1 MSASY
6 DWSHPRTAH
15 GFTGY
20 VAEGGSK
27 VAGLVVHLA
36 MHTPFPT
43 TEEDRL
49 SSNIKRIAG
58 TVVAIAKVGFM
69 KAPYKKPSA
78 KPGKPAAKDK
88 TLEARAQPLLEVD
101 QVRRAVF
108 ARVWICGGAGL
119 SRRVQA
125 SEGTGEVLSVRLYN
139 FVKANSN
146 FDRGD
151 RDDASVSTVR
161 VGQMLTFALT
171 EYTFGSDGDKLVF
184 PEGVTGVVPANTVVE
199 VVLNPS
205 HNGSAGYG
213 CKFSKARALP
223 QSLYSYMT
231 PAALEALP
239 RTAAEALEFSRAQ
252 GEQNPALANC
262 LERGRSAFYCNVN
275 PTARVVDI
283 REDVEF
289 VRIECPHGSGQ
300 SAAPGVAG
308 IDVAAEDLLRFTNT
322 PEDLT
327 AARTL
332 VDMAIA
338 SGSLHMLVVHDDYYN
353 RQEPSLSTF
362 RGVPLVDAG
371 GFLSPVAEASLQT
384 SDASCTFVAPWR
396 VPHDPRLQTV
406 AIRVGTIPRQQPEGV
421 PPQCPD
427 LSLVSPASRFDRG
440 YRLYVGNPGSGTEDG
455 EDSFYV
461 LNLVFNAG
469 GARAGAGGGKRA
481 GGGDGTE
488 FKRVRLED

>member
-6 DWSHPRTAH
+6 DWTQPRTAH
-15 GFTGY
+15 SFTGY
-20 VAEGGSK
+20 APDGGSK

-43 TEEDRL
+43 TEEDRV
-49 SSNIKRIAG
+49 SSNLKRIAG

-69 KAPYKKPSA
+69 RAPYKKASA
-78 KPGKPAAKDK
+78 KPGKAPAKDAK
-88 TLEARAQPLLEVD
+88 ALDARPLLEVD
-101 QVRRAVF
+101 QT
-108 ARVWICGGAGL
+108 
-119 SRRVQA
+119 
-125 SEGTGEVLSVRLYN
+125 SEGTGEVLSVSLYN

-151 RDDASVSTVR
+151 RDEASVSKVR

-171 EYTFGSDGDKLVF
+171 EYTFGSEGDKQIF
-184 PEGVTGVVPANTVVE
+184 PEGVSGVLPANSVVE

-205 HNGSAGYG
+205 HNNSNGYG
-213 CKFSKARALP
+213 CKLVKARALP
-223 QSLYSYMT
+223 HSLYSYMT
-231 PAALEALP
+231 PSGLEALP
-239 RTAAEALEFSRAQ
+239 RTAAEALEFGRAQ
-252 GEQNPALANC
+252 GEANPALANC
-262 LERGRSAFYCNVN
+262 LERGRYAFYCNIN
-275 PTARVVDI
+275 TAARVVDI
-283 REDVEF
+283 REDVDF
-289 VRIECPHGSGQ
+289 VRIECPHGAGQ
-300 SAAPGVAG
+300 TPAPGVSG

-322 PEDLT
+322 PEDVT

-332 VDMAIA
+332 LDMAIA

-362 RGVPLVDAG
+362 RGVPLVDASA
-371 GFLSPVAEASLQT
+371 FLSPVAEAMLQT
-384 SDASCTFVAPWR
+384 SDASYTFLAPWR

-406 AIRVGTIPRQQPEGV
+406 AFRVGTIPRQQPEGV

-427 LSLVSPASRFDRG
+427 LSLVSPASRFERG
-440 YRLYVGNPGSGTEDG
+440 YRVYVGNPGSGTEDG

-469 GARAGAGGGKRA
+469 GARGGGAGAGGRR
-481 GGGDGTE
+481 GGGDGTT
-488 FKRVRLED
+488 FKRVRFED

>member
-6 DWSHPRTAH
+6 DWAHPRMAH
-15 GFTGY
+15 SFTGY
-20 VAEGGSK
+20 VGDGGSK

-43 TEEDRL
+43 TEDDRL
-49 SSNIKRIAG
+49 SSGIKRIAG

-78 KPGKPAAKDK
+78 KQGKAPAKDK
-88 TLEARAQPLLEVD
+88 AIEARAQSLLEVD
-101 QVRRAVF
+101 EV
-108 ARVWICGGAGL
+108 G
-119 SRRVQA
+119 
-125 SEGTGEVLSVRLYN
+125 EGTGEVLSVRLYN
-139 FVKANSN
+139 FAKANSN

-161 VGQMLTFALT
+161 VGQVLTFALT

-184 PEGVTGVVPANTVVE
+184 PEGVSGVLPANSVVE
-199 VVLNPS
+199 VSLNPS
-205 HNGSAGYG
+205 HNNSNGYG
-213 CKFSKARALP
+213 CKFVKARALP
-223 QSLYSYMT
+223 HSLYSYMR
-231 PAALEALP
+231 PSALDALP

-262 LERGRSAFYCNVN
+262 LERGRYAFYCNVN

-283 REDVEF
+283 RDDLDF
-289 VRIECPHGSGQ
+289 VRIECPPGGGQ
-300 SAAPGVAG
+300 SPAPGVAG
-308 IDVAAEDLLRFTNT
+308 IDVAAADLLRFTNT
-322 PEDLT
+322 PADLT

-353 RQEPSLSTF
+353 RQEPALATF

-371 GFLSPVAEASLQT
+371 KFLVHVTEESLQT
-384 SDASCTFVAPWR
+384 SDASYTFLTPWR

-406 AIRVGTIPRQQPEGV
+406 AMRVGTIPRQQNEGE

-427 LSLVSPASRFDRG
+427 LSLVSPASRYDRG
-440 YRLYVGNPGSGTEDG
+440 YKFYVGNPGSGTDGG

-461 LNLVFNAG
+461 LDLVFNAG
-469 GARAGAGGGKRA
+469 GARGGGGGGARRG

-488 FKRVRLED
+488 FKRVRFED